1 MSETLGE
8 RPLSV
13 ARTVRVPEQ
22 QPAPAQQQ
30 PGEVAQA
37 LAVTVVLPCFNERD
51 HVLAEIHRIT
61 RALDD
66 SRLDYELVVVDDG
79 STDGTA
85 ELLETAVAARTRLR
99 LIRQRRNRGS
109 GTARRI
115 GTLAARGDIVVWT
128 DADMSYPNERIPEFV
143 RMLQGDPSYDQVVGA
158 RRTEMGTYKLARVP
172 AKWAIRQI
180 ASHLTGT
187 KIPDLNSGLRAFR
200 RDVALPYLGLL
211 PSGFSCVT
219 TLTVAFLAGDHDV
232 RYVPIDYAKRAGT
245 SKFHPFGDAYLYL
258 LQVLRMVMYFNPI
271 KVLMPFG
278 LWLMGI
284 GGAKLAYD
292 LASNP
297 FRVAGST
304 TLTIFTGLQIVV
316 LALLA
321 DLVVRSRLRP

>member
-1 MSETLGE
+1 MTSLGE
-8 RPLSV
+8 RPLRVSRSV
-13 ARTVRVPEQ
+13 TVPGQ
-22 QPAPAQQQ
+22 ATAPPSAQPTQ
-30 PGEVAQA
+30 P
-37 LAVTVVLPCFNERD
+37 LAVSVVLPCYNERG
-51 HVLAEIHRIT
+51 HVLAEVERIT

-66 SRLDYELVVVDDG
+66 SLLDYEVLVVDDG

-85 ELLETAVAARTRLR
+85 ELLETATAGRARVR
-99 LIRQRRNRGS
+99 LIRQHRNRGS

-115 GTLAARGDIVVWT
+115 GTLRARGEIVVWT

-143 RMLQGDPSYDQVVGA
+143 RLLQADRSFDQVVGA
-158 RRTEMGTYKLARVP
+158 RRTEMGTHKLARVP
-172 AKWAIRQI
+172 AKWVIRQI
-180 ASHLTGT
+180 ACHLTGA

-200 RDVALPYLGLL
+200 RDIALPYLGLL

-219 TLTVAFLAGDHDV
+219 TLTVAFLADDHDV
-232 RYVPIDYAKRAGT
+232 RYVPIDYAKRAGR

-284 GGAKLAYD
+284 GGAKLTYD
-292 LASNP
+292 LATNP

>member
-1 MSETLGE
+1 MTSLGE

-13 ARTVRVPEQ
+13 SRIMTVPGQ
-22 QPAPAQQQ
+22 GTAPQPTPAGQ
-30 PGEVAQA
+30 PDQP
-37 LAVTVVLPCFNERD
+37 LAVTVVLPCYNERG
-51 HVLAEIHRIT
+51 HVLAEVERIT

-66 SRLDYELVVVDDG
+66 SLLDYELLVVDDG

-85 ELLETAVAARTRLR
+85 ELLETATAGRARVR
-99 LIRQRRNRGS
+99 LIRQHRNRGS

-115 GTLAARGDIVVWT
+115 GTLRARGEIVVWT
-128 DADMSYPNERIPEFV
+128 DADMTYPNERIPEFV
-143 RMLQGDPSYDQVVGA
+143 RLLQCDQSYDQIVGA
-158 RRTEMGTYKLARVP
+158 RRTEAGTHKLARVP
-172 AKWAIRQI
+172 AKWVIRQI

-200 RDVALPYLGLL
+200 RDIALPYLGLL

-219 TLTVAFLAGDHDV
+219 TLTVAFLADDHDV
-232 RYVPIDYAKRAGT
+232 RYVPIDYAKRAGS

-258 LQVLRMVMYFNPI
+258 LQVLRMVMYFNPL

-292 LASNP
+292 LATNP

-304 TLTIFTGLQIVV
+304 TLTIFAGLQIIV